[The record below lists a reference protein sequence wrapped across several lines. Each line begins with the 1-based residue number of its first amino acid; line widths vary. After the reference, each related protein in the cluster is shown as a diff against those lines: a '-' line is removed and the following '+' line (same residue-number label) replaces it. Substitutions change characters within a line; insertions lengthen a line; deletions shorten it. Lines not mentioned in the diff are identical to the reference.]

1 MDPLEPSASRGP
13 QATASRAIDHGVA
26 DRKPDTG
33 TVAYRD
39 TMSED
44 GSVVAPVA
52 AVPADSTYLF
62 RVREN
67 GADQSDSNDGSDE
80 ERAVDEA
87 ILTTVD
93 DRVVGYVNR
102 CMHFRH
108 IRLDKGDG
116 APVRNGELVCS
127 NHGAMF
133 ESATG
138 ECTHGPCEGA
148 VLEEIDVETR
158 NGDVHLVDDDYTYV
172 GDGPIESDTAD
183 LASTSNV
190 EF

>member
-1 MDPLEPSASRGP
+1 MGEDASMSEDPSMG
-13 QATASRAIDHGVA
+13 
-26 DRKPDTG
+26 
-33 TVAYRD
+33 
-39 TMSED
+39 ED
-44 GSVVAPVA
+44 GSVVAAVS
-52 AVPADSTYLF
+52 AVPPDSTYLF

-67 GADQSDSNDGSDE
+67 GSTSGEDSGT
-80 ERAVDEA
+80 VDEA
-87 ILTTVD
+87 ILTKVD
-93 DRVVGYVNR
+93 GTVVGYVNR

-148 VLEEIDVETR
+148 VLETIDIETQD
-158 NGDVHLVDDDYTYV
+158 GDVHLVDSDYHYV
-172 GDGPIESDTAD
+172 GDGPIESDPAD